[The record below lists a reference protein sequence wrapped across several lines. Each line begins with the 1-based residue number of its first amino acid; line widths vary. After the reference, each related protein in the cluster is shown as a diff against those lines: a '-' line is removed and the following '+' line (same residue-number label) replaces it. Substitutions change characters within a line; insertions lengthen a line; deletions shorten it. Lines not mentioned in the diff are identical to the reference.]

1 MTLIRV
7 PRVPFRVFDKVKYEI
22 RNNKALIFVS
32 VFKQRY
38 KT

>member
-22 RNNKALIFVS
+22 RNNKVLIFVS
-32 VFKQRY
+32 ILK
-38 KT
+38 